1 MSREATLARLG
12 LEVAK
17 MSRSCTPVPDRTFAM
32 GMIEMAEFAEIIDP
46 RTANRYRDALD
57 AKFVERNGNL
67 KRALTCPPLS

>member
-1 MSREATLARLG
+1 MNATLALSRLG

-32 GMIEMAEFAEIIDP
+32 GMIEMAEFAELIDT

-57 AKFVERNGNL
+57 AKFIERNQEL
-67 KRALTCPPLS
+67 KRTAA

>member
-1 MSREATLARLG
+1 MNASVALARLG

-32 GMIEMAEFAEIIDP
+32 GMIEMAEFAELIDT

-57 AKFVERNGNL
+57 AKFIERNQEL
-67 KRALTCPPLS
+67 KRTAA